1 MLRAYCVA
9 PRITIVEPHNSGG
22 LLRKCV
28 AQGGVRVGGAAD
40 LLAIGAS
47 LIVRVPLTR
56 DRKSDL
62 PTLGASFTGV
72 FETPVKWIAVC
83 GMRRPPGH

>member
-1 MLRAYCVA
+1 MGVSYVSASYS
-9 PRITIVEPHNSGG
+9 TT
-22 LLRKCV
+22 